1 MVGAVEEAKKIAP
14 MLRLQRVAEHLHDR
28 TRRGGGPS
36 TASCS
41 GAASA
46 GSENS
51 AAPNMD
57 FDSSLVTPAHLAQLH
72 DEGFTVLH
80 GVVGGR
86 WLRSLQ
92 GRFDEIVAEEGA
104 LAGLDGMP
112 EELRN
117 DVLTGTKQ
125 HPNPGFRQLG
135 DVVNKG
141 RVFDGLWTHP
151 ALLKLVASVLPD
163 FKLFSLNSLDPKH
176 GQGQQGLHRDTLAG
190 PEPSRN
196 FTIVNSVWMLDDFD
210 ESNGATRY
218 VPQSHI
224 RANTNNE
231 RDVRFAAAPAGSV
244 LVFNGS
250 LLHGASLN
258 RSGARRRGLHCAWVV
273 RSKPQQTDQ
282 LRCLRRSTALRLT
295 PLGRYLLDVGDS
307 HGQ

>member
-1 MVGAVEEAKKIAP
+1 M
-14 MLRLQRVAEHLHDR
+14 RLHRVAEHLHDR
-28 TRRGGGPS
+28 TRRGGGPFSCSAASSADHSANS
-36 TASCS
+36 TA
-41 GAASA
+41 
-46 GSENS
+46 
-51 AAPNMD
+51 PNRPSLV
-57 FDSSLVTPAHLAQLH
+57 FDSPLVTSAHLAQLH

-92 GRFDEIVAEEGA
+92 RRFDEIVAEEGV

-117 DVLTGTKQ
+117 EILAGTLK

-141 RVFDGLWTHP
+141 RVFDNLWTHP

-163 FKLFSLNSLDPKH
+163 FKLFSLNGLDPKH
-176 GQGQQGLHRDTLAG
+176 GHGQQGLHRDTLAG
-190 PEPSRN
+190 PEPGRN

-224 RANTNNE
+224 RANTDNE
-231 RDVRFAAAPAGSV
+231 GDVCFAAAPAGSV

-282 LRCLRRSTALRLT
+282 LKYLRRSTALRLT
-295 PLGRYLLDVGDS
+295 ALGRYLLDV
-307 HGQ
+307 